1 MSVPVKLGLVDKV
14 RAHLE
19 LLDPVTWI
27 SVFPCLAGGVMA
39 SGAMQPTVHDYLLLL
54 AIFHRVC
61 IILRILHDSC
71 LKQTQ

>member
-1 MSVPVKLGLVDKV
+1 MPVPAKLGLIDKV

-54 AIFHRVC
+54 AIF
-61 IILRILHDSC
+61 
-71 LKQTQ
+71 